1 MKRKLSKVLVIVFVA
16 LFIGVGTTLLYV
28 KTALPDVG
36 EAPDIRIQATPES
49 IKRGKYL
56 ANHVM
61 ACMDC
66 HSKRDW
72 TLFSG
77 PPVRGT
83 EGMGGEVFDQKMGFP
98 GRYVAPNIT
107 PAALSDWTDGEVLRA
122 ITMGVSRDGRALFPI
137 MPHHNFGK
145 LDEAD
150 IRAVIAYIRTLPPVK
165 NKTEPSESDFPMNF
179 IINTIPEKA
188 NFKPVPDTAQT
199 ILYGRYL
206 VTAAGC
212 YDCHT
217 KQEKGK
223 FIGDDFAG
231 GMEFRFPDGSIT
243 RSPNI
248 TPHESGIGNWSSEQ
262 FINRFKAYGNSNEGT
277 RKINRGMFQTPMP
290 WTMYGGMKDS
300 DLKAIFDYLKSVQA
314 IESNV
319 ERFSK

>member
-1 MKRKLSKVLVIVFVA
+1 MKRKFFKILLIVFGA
-16 LFIGVGTTLLYV
+16 LFAGAGALLVYV

-49 IKRGKYL
+49 IERGRYL

-61 ACMDC
+61 VCMDC

-72 TLFSG
+72 TLFSA
-77 PPVRGT
+77 PPVNGT

-98 GRYVAPNIT
+98 GKYIAPNIT
-107 PAALSDWTDGEVLRA
+107 PIGLSDWTDGEVLRA
-122 ITMGVSRDGRALFPI
+122 ISMGVSRDGRALFPI
-137 MPHHNFGK
+137 MPYHNFGK
-145 LDEAD
+145 LDETD

-165 NKTEPSESDFPMNF
+165 YRAETSESDFPMNF
-179 IINTIPEKA
+179 IINTMPEKPG
-188 NFKPVPDTAQT
+188 FEPIPDTAQV
-199 ILYGRYL
+199 LKYGRYL

-223 FIGDDFAG
+223 FIGEDFAG

-262 FINRFKAYGNSNEGT
+262 FISRFKAYEDSNYAVQ
-277 RKINRGMFQTPMP
+277 KVSPGMFQTPMP
-290 WTMYGGMKDS
+290 WTMYAGMNER
-300 DLKAIFDYLKSVQA
+300 DLKAIFEYLKSVPA
-314 IESNV
+314 IENSV
-319 ERFSK
+319 ERISR